1 MHKKTNRA
9 TPTPTPTLA
18 PLESVFDFAVVAGLA
33 EVVEALLDIDMG
45 GAELDEVEEVVV
57 AKSDACQ

>member
-9 TPTPTPTLA
+9 TPTPTPAFA